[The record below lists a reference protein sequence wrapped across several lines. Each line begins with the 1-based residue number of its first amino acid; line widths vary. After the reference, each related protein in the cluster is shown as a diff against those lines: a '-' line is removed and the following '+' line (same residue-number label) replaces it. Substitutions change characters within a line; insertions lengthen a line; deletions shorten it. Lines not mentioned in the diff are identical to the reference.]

1 MHFPKTRRQPCPTR
15 ARGTAQASCDREG
28 DRTTDRP
35 EKCGWAPGRPSP
47 PTAPNEFLCQA
58 LRPSALQ
65 PPPAGQPW
73 CSAPT
78 AKGRSLPQRAR
89 FGLRPVG
96 PTATRW
102 AVSRQFKRGD
112 LRVTCQRVGGVA
124 PGRGVAP
131 GSGLSAREIA
141 AAAAAR
147 PDSLHPVLLYR
158 LHAGGRPRAPRRRRG
173 ARHGRGGL
181 LPGTVRAAG
190 TLREGEPGQLRLL
203 RRGQQAGPGRPE
215 PFSPVRPGAP
225 CQPPPMPPGVPRA
238 GVGGPGMRPRAAAPV
253 PSCEASE

>member
-96 PTATRW
+96 TWLIILCSRNSSCTHHVSIMHCSRGSSWNDHVATIYW
-102 AVSRQFKRGD
+102 SRD
-112 LRVTCQRVGGVA
+112 
-124 PGRGVAP
+124 
-131 GSGLSAREIA
+131 
-141 AAAAAR
+141 
-147 PDSLHPVLLYR
+147 
-158 LHAGGRPRAPRRRRG
+158 
-173 ARHGRGGL
+173 
-181 LPGTVRAAG
+181 
-190 TLREGEPGQLRLL
+190 
-203 RRGQQAGPGRPE
+203 
-215 PFSPVRPGAP
+215 
-225 CQPPPMPPGVPRA
+225 
-238 GVGGPGMRPRAAAPV
+238 
-253 PSCEASE
+253 